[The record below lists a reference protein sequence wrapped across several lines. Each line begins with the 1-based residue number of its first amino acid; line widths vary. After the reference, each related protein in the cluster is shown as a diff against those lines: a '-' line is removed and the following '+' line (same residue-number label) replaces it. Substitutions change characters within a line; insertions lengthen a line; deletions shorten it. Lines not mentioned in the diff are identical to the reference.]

1 MKDKFDAVI
10 SLLLDRITVLA
21 NTPEDHQG
29 ATRIGQLADAVDT
42 LASAQNTHEYMRLRA
57 EGKV

>member
-21 NTPEDHQG
+21 NTPKDHQG
-29 ATRIGQLADAVDT
+29 AARIVQLANAVDT
-42 LASAQNTHEYMRLRA
+42 LVDAKNTHCFTEKEYG
-57 EGKV
+57 EE